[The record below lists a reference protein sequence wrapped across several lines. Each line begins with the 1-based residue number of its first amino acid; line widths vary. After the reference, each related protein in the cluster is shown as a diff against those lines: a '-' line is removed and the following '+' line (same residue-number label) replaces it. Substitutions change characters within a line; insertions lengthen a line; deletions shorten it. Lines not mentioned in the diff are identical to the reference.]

1 MNGKWKEA
9 IMLLLEPSTNEELQE
24 MLEDPFW
31 SEGTKECMRETLAAR
46 NASAAV

>member
-1 MNGKWKEA
+1 MNREMRE
-9 IMLLLEPSTNEELQE
+9 IFMLLLEPSTNEELQE

-46 NASAAV
+46 NVAV